1 MIHVVIGI
9 DHVIITARKPKH
21 LQCAICDDLIGI
33 HIDAGTRTTLKL
45 INWKLIHAGSVSQ
58 DIVTSGNNSLC
69 GLSADHMEFT
79 IRQGASLLYLDDRA
93 DHLRNLVDCPTTDL
107 IVLKGAKRVDSPI
120 CLIRNFSR
128 TQQIF
133 FDSCHL

>member
-1 MIHVVIGI
+1 MVIGV

-21 LQCAICDDLIGI
+21 LQCAIRNDLIGI
-33 HIDAGTRTTLKL
+33 HIDTGTRTTLEL
-45 INWKLIHAGSVSQ
+45 INWKLIHAGSISQ
-58 DIVTSGNNSLC
+58 NIVTSRNNSLC

-79 IRQGASLLYLDDRA
+79 ICQGAGLFHLDDCA

-107 IVLKGAKRVDSPI
+107 IVLKGAKRVDSPV